1 MTPDASPL
9 TAGPRRY
16 LAIWLPMLAAD
27 AWRVS
32 QPILPGKRAEHSA
45 AQAGGRASH
54 PRGASPPPAPPA
66 SGRGEADPVIV
77 FTETHANA
85 TRLTALTR
93 MAMAAGL
100 TPGLTLADA
109 RARLPDL
116 VAIPRDQGA
125 EARLLARA
133 VDACRAY
140 SPVVAPQPPDGIALD
155 IAGCTHPYGDESRL
169 AADLARR
176 LARLGL
182 TLRLGLGDTPEA
194 ARARARFGADAEAD
208 LLALPVE
215 ALEASAETTLA
226 LRRAGLKR
234 IMDLACRP
242 RRMLAARFGDL
253 ALHLGRLLGE
263 EDRRITADRPLDP
276 VFALRRFAE
285 PIARVEDGLACLD
298 QLLAEAAVT
307 LLERHEGGRRFVARF
322 FRSDGAVPGLAVETG
337 RPVRDPAIVM
347 RLFRERLEALSDP
360 IDPGFGFDC
369 IRLDIPVTE
378 PLAPAQDG
386 LDGSERTAEPL
397 AELVDRLVARLG
409 ADRIARLAPLDSHIP
424 ECAVARVPATTA
436 PDWPAPSP
444 EDPPLRPL
452 RLLDPPQPIEVTYGL
467 PEGPPRR
474 FVWRAHAHEVARW
487 EGPERIA
494 AEWWRRRDRGGLTR
508 DYYRVEDKAGHRF
521 WLFRHGLAGG
531 ETERPDWYVHGLFA

>member
-1 MTPDASPL
+1 M
-9 TAGPRRY
+9 
-16 LAIWLPMLAAD
+16 
-27 AWRVS
+27 
-32 QPILPGKRAEHSA
+32 
-45 AQAGGRASH
+45 
-54 PRGASPPPAPPA
+54 
-66 SGRGEADPVIV
+66 
-77 FTETHANA
+77 
-85 TRLTALTR
+85 RLTALTR
-93 MAMAAGL
+93 EAMAAGL
-100 TPGLTLADA
+100 NVGLTLADA
-109 RARLPDL
+109 RARLPGL
-116 VAIPRDQGA
+116 VAIPRDHAA

-140 SPVVAPQPPDGIALD
+140 SPVVAPQPPEGIVLD
-155 IAGCTHPYGDESRL
+155 IAGCTHPYGDEDRL
-169 AADLARR
+169 LADLA
-176 LARLGL
+176 ARLRRTGL

-194 ARARARFGADAEAD
+194 ARARARFGTTPQAD

-215 ALEASAETTLA
+215 ALEAPPETTLA

-253 ALHLGRLLGE
+253 ALTLGRLLGE

-285 PIARVEDGLACLD
+285 PIGRVEDGLACLED
-298 QLLAEAAVT
+298 LLAETGAT

-369 IRLDIPVTE
+369 VRLDVVHTE

-386 LDGSERTAEPL
+386 LDGADRSAAPL
-397 AELVDRLVARLG
+397 AELVDRLIARLG
-409 ADRIARLAPLDSHIP
+409 ADRIARLAPLNSHIP
-424 ECAVARVPATTA
+424 ECATAIVPANA
-436 PDWPAPSP
+436 EPRWALPAP

-452 RLLDPPQPIEVTYGL
+452 RLLDPPQAIEVTYAL

-474 FVWRAHAHEVARW
+474 FVWRRRQHEVARW

-494 AEWWRRRDRGGLTR
+494 SEWWRRRIPVELWHRRDEDNHPLPLPAGASGMTR
-508 DYYRVEDKAGHRF
+508 DYYRVEDNAGHRF
-521 WLFRHGLAGG
+521 WLFRHGLQGS
-531 ETERPDWYVHGLFA
+531 ETGQPDWFVHGLFA